1 MKMDKKD
8 AQILSLLQENA
19 SMSLHDL
26 ARAGALSPTPCGRRV
41 QKLRDEGVIRQQV
54 VLCEPVKLNLGLTV
68 FVTMRAEQNNDAWAE
83 RFIEGVCA
91 IEEIVEIYRMSGE
104 VDYLL
109 KVVVPD
115 IAGYDSVDRKST
127 RLNSSH

>member
-26 ARAGALSPTPCGRRV
+26 ARAVALSPTPCWRRV

-54 VLCEPVKLNLGLTV
+54 VLCDPVKLNLGLTV
-68 FVTMRAEQNNDAWAE
+68 FVTIRADQNNDAWTE
-83 RFIEGVCA
+83 RFIEGRS
-91 IEEIVEIYRMSGE
+91 EERRGGKEGGSACRS
-104 VDYLL
+104 
-109 KVVVPD
+109 
-115 IAGYDSVDRKST
+115 R
-127 RLNSSH
+127 

>member
-8 AQILSLLQENA
+8 AHILSLLQENA

-26 ARAGALSPTPCGRRV
+26 ARAVALSPTPCWRRV

-54 VLCEPVKLNLGLTV
+54 VLCDPVKLNLGLTV
-68 FVTMRAEQNNDAWAE
+68 FVTIRADQHNDAWTE

-91 IEEIVEIYRMSGE
+91 IEEIVRSEERRVGKE
-104 VDYLL
+104 CV
-109 KVVVPD
+109 
-115 IAGYDSVDRKST
+115 ST
-127 RLNSSH
+127 CRSRGSPW

>member
-26 ARAGALSPTPCGRRV
+26 ARAVALSPTPCWRRV

-54 VLCEPVKLNLGLTV
+54 VLCDPVKLNLGLTV
-68 FVTMRAEQNNDAWAE
+68 FVTIRADQHNDAWTE

-91 IEEIVEIYRMSGE
+91 IEERSEEQTSELQSLMRI
-104 VDYLL
+104 
-109 KVVVPD
+109 
-115 IAGYDSVDRKST
+115 
-127 RLNSSH
+127 